1 MWEGY
6 HFFSGYNMPV
16 GVPSRRKQNMALQ
29 LAEAAGLRV
38 QLPNAHHWGRAA
50 AVESRRVRDRRIGW
64 ETWAQAAVACVSSAP
79 PSARLLFL
87 SASRHR
93 FRRRVRPPCTRRRT
107 PPPPPRPPLHP
118 LADRSAICI
127 SFCFST
133 KSRVPFSRA
142 SWARR
147 SAGESSMIARASC
160 ASWTLSCTCVLKRAC
175 SSCAFFLN

>member
-1 MWEGY
+1 MLLIHQILSYGRNRTFFYISMWEGY

-79 PSARLLFL
+79 LLFL
-87 SASRHR
+87 SALVIAFVGEFVRH
-93 FRRRVRPPCTRRRT
+93 VLGDD
-107 PPPPPRPPLHP
+107 PPPPAPPPSVGRPVSNLYKLLPLDQEPR
-118 LADRSAICI
+118 
-127 SFCFST
+127 T
-133 KSRVPFSRA
+133 
-142 SWARR
+142 
-147 SAGESSMIARASC
+147 
-160 ASWTLSCTCVLKRAC
+160 
-175 SSCAFFLN
+175 FFQSLLGAQECR